1 MTCYPNFLRRI
12 GGIDIAELGV
22 EKSFRDARVASPLMN
37 TVVRNTLG
45 DATRLLRRSLYVCA
59 AFVLLA
65 SATSQAETGPL
76 IDRSPASSLPDAVRT
91 EPAPSGRVAFR
102 LGNAARPFSWSTA
115 IGDFN
120 TDGKP
125 DVAVAD
131 RIGRRA
137 GIYAYRIELAM
148 SGQAAEGVTFESV
161 HDAVTISVSD
171 VDRDRDLDIIVR
183 HPFSGETIAVWLNDG
198 HGHFT
203 PADVLK
209 FPAALQSQQ
218 TVDITDAV
226 IDLTPFESSRW
237 RTDDSLP
244 AAFGV
249 MPSIPRPGSFLSR
262 SRSLQS
268 SFASR
273 RTIPRAPPNRSHE
286 SLS

>member
-1 MTCYPNFLRRI
+1 ML
-12 GGIDIAELGV
+12 
-22 EKSFRDARVASPLMN
+22 
-37 TVVRNTLG
+37 
-45 DATRLLRRSLYVCA
+45 RSLYVCGV
-59 AFVLLA
+59 FVLLA
-65 SATSQAETGPL
+65 AATSQAETGPL
-76 IDRSPASSLPDAVRT
+76 IDRSPASSSPDAVRT
-91 EPAPSGRVAFR
+91 EPASSGRVAFR

-148 SGQAAEGVTFESV
+148 SGQAA
-161 HDAVTISVSD
+161 D

-237 RTDDSLP
+237 RTDDSLS

-273 RTIPRAPPNRSHE
+273 RTTPRAPPNRSHE